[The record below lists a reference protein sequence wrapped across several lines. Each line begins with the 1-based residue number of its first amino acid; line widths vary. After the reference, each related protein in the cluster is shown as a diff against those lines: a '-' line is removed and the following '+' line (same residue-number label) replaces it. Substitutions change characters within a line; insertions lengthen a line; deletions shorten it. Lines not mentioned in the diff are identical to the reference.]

1 MCVPDS
7 RWPGRLMGGW
17 VSAAGGDGVDDPG
30 DPRPLQRQRQLSAV
44 ASGPSGATESPL
56 SAATAA
62 QRVHMVAALEKRV
75 AGVVMAAVGAD
86 GLRAAT
92 AARGLRSVF

>member
-1 MCVPDS
+1 
-7 RWPGRLMGGW
+7 
-17 VSAAGGDGVDDPG
+17 
-30 DPRPLQRQRQLSAV
+30 
-44 ASGPSGATESPL
+44 
-56 SAATAA
+56 
-62 QRVHMVAALEKRV
+62 MVAALEKRV